1 VTRSPLSSHIG
12 CILLR
17 RELEADLQ
25 MFDGI
30 GLNRCPECSFEPV
43 STSGLLNAG

>member
-17 RELEADLQ
+17 RGFKAGPQ
-25 MFDGI
+25 VFDGI
-30 GLNRCPECSFEPV
+30 GLNWCPECPFEPM
-43 STSGLLNAG
+43 SSGRFLYAG